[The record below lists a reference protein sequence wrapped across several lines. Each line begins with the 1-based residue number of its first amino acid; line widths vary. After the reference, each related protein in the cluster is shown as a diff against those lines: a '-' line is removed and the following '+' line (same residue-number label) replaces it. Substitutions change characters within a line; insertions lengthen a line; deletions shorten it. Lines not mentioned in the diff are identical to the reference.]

1 MAKRARGSSSRPGQ
15 RAPLQRK
22 SGSAR
27 PSATP
32 ASTPPADATSANG
45 GSSSATPSSAPATL
59 TPAEEARAA
68 SLEASIVAEEKA
80 AESAAR
86 TTRERDRRR
95 SEAPTARA
103 GSLAARAEDEY
114 AYVTRDLRR
123 IAIIGGSMI
132 ALLLGL
138 WIVVA
143 VTGVGP
149 F

>member
-15 RAPLQRK
+15 RPPLQRSPAATRSSK
-22 SGSAR
+22 DPSRPTTSGGDGS
-27 PSATP
+27 TP
-32 ASTPPADATSANG
+32 AA
-45 GSSSATPSSAPATL
+45 SAPTTL
-59 TPAEEARAA
+59 TPAEEERAA
-68 SLEASIVAEEKA
+68 ALEATIVAEEKS

-95 SEAPTARA
+95 GEAATLRA
-103 GSLAARAEDEY
+103 GSLAARANDEY

-132 ALLLGL
+132 ALLIGL
-138 WIVVA
+138 WVVVA